1 MVNISGRRDMIL
13 PGMESRVIVFED
25 TPVYDKL
32 NKYLIGGII
41 AIPLIIAVAVLPQ
54 DLLGGAIMFG
64 LTIFD
69 AILFRCILPKR
80 FLVYEDRIK
89 IVLGG
94 PFSYTVPFRDIT
106 NVRQATKDM
115 AWVYWGM
122 RLGTSQKFQVEI
134 ERKNGLG
141 VIISP
146 SMENE
151 FIEQLNQVRENY
163 IEPVF

>member
-1 MVNISGRRDMIL
+1 MIL
-13 PGMESRVIVFED
+13 PGMESQLVVLED

-41 AIPLIIAVAVLPQ
+41 AIPLIIAIVLLTQDILGAV
-54 DLLGGAIMFG
+54 IMFG
-64 LTIFD
+64 ITVFD
-69 AILFRCILPKR
+69 AIIFWCILPKR

-122 RLGTSQKFQVEI
+122 RLGTSLKFQVEI

-151 FIEQLNQVRENY
+151 FIEQLNLARENY

>member
-1 MVNISGRRDMIL
+1 MNIL
-13 PGMESRVIVFED
+13 PGMESQQVVFED
-25 TPVYDKL
+25 KPVYDKL
-32 NKYLIGGII
+32 NKYLIGGIL
-41 AIPLIIAVAVLPQ
+41 AVPLIVTIVLLTQ
-54 DLLGGAIMFG
+54 DILGAAIMFG
-64 LTIFD
+64 ITVFD
-69 AILFRCILPKR
+69 AILFWCILPKR
-80 FLVYEDRIK
+80 FLAYEERLK

-94 PFSYTVPFRDIT
+94 PFSYTIPFRDII

-115 AWVYWGM
+115 AWVYWGL

-146 SMENE
+146 SMEND
-151 FIEQLNQVRENY
+151 FIEQLNQVKENY

>member
-1 MVNISGRRDMIL
+1 MNIL
-13 PGMESRVIVFED
+13 PGMESQQVVFED
-25 TPVYDKL
+25 KPVYDKL
-32 NKYLIGGII
+32 NKYLIGGIL
-41 AIPLIIAVAVLPQ
+41 AVPLIVAIVLLTQ
-54 DLLGGAIMFG
+54 DILGATIMFG
-64 LTIFD
+64 ITVFD
-69 AILFRCILPKR
+69 AILFWCVLPKR
-80 FLVYEDRIK
+80 FLAYEERLK

-94 PFSYTVPFRDIT
+94 PFSYTIPFRDII

-115 AWVYWGM
+115 AWVYWGL

-146 SMENE
+146 SMEND
-151 FIEQLNQVRENY
+151 FIEQLNQVKENY